1 MKRLLFLL
9 LILIAGC
16 APRTIYVPVESI
28 HTVTQIV
35 RDTVIDVRL
44 DVIHDSVTV
53 RDTSSFLENRYSD
66 SYASF
71 SGGFLSHSLN
81 TKPFNIPV
89 HVQFIN
95 TTTTDTIQV
104 PYVVEKVVKVN
115 YITSWQKTRLRALN
129 WLVFAVILWLGWKY
143 RKPILIFIRKLIIK
157 V

>member
-9 LILIAGC
+9 LILLAGC

-53 RDTSSFLENRYSD
+53 RDTASYLENRYAS
-66 SYASF
+66 SYALF
-71 SGGFLSHSLN
+71 SDGFLSHSLN
-81 TKPFNIPV
+81 TKPVTIPV
-89 HVQFIN
+89 KVQFIN

-129 WLVFAVILWLGWKY
+129 WLVLAVILWLGWKY
-143 RKPILIFIRKLIIK
+143 RKPIMAFVRKLIVK

>member
-1 MKRLLFLL
+1 MKRLLFLPL
-9 LILIAGC
+9 LLLVGC
-16 APRTIYVPVESI
+16 RTVYVPVESV

-53 RDTSSFLENRYSD
+53 RDTASFLENRYAT
-66 SYASF
+66 SYALF
-71 SGGFLSHSLN
+71 SDGLLSHSLN
-81 TKPFNIPV
+81 TKSVSIPV

-115 YITSWQKTRLRALN
+115 YVTQWQKTRLRALN
-129 WLVFAVILWLGWKY
+129 WLVLAVILWIGWKY
-143 RKPILIFIRKLIIK
+143 RKPLLAFIRKLIIK